1 MIMDVEF
8 VKMQNQSFVA
18 HFNRLKSN
26 TKIVW
31 PILLQNWNMCKTKRV
46 TYYTDRQTA
55 WTILERLI
63 VVRLLTTF
71 PSKAVY
77 HIYKILLRTEGLCG
91 PNTL

>member
-1 MIMDVEF
+1 MT
-8 VKMQNQSFVA
+8 
-18 HFNRLKSN
+18 HFTSELEHLSR
-26 TKIVW
+26 
-31 PILLQNWNMCKTKRV
+31 TKRV
-46 TYYTDRQTA
+46 PYYTDRQTA

-77 HIYKILLRTEGLCG
+77 HVYKILLRTEGLCG